1 MKHLIQGLNNK
12 VYVRGE
18 SVTTF
23 NDGRRGDNAPPTASR
38 LLYLGV
44 ASLRL

>member
-1 MKHLIQGLNNK
+1 MVKHLIQGLDNK
-12 VYVRGE
+12 AYVRVE

-23 NDGRRGDNAPPTASR
+23 ADGCRGDNAPPTTSR

-44 ASLRL
+44 ASL

>member
-1 MKHLIQGLNNK
+1 MKRLIQGLNNK
-12 VYVRGE
+12 AYVKVE

-23 NDGRRGDNAPPTASR
+23 NDGRRGDNAAPTALR

-44 ASLRL
+44 ALL